1 MSIGDIWTRN
11 SSSRRGGKRIYGRGT
26 PQVDLHYSP
35 VREPRDFPTPPR
47 IYNPW
52 DDYVPQENPF
62 DDVELDYGGQEMSG
76 QAHDEEEEEGDDDEE
91 TESDG
96 DGDGDGDDDDE

>member
-1 MSIGDIWTRN
+1 MDEELLKLE
-11 SSSRRGGKRIYGRGT
+11 KRQKKIMAK
-26 PQVDLHYSP
+26 VDLPYSP

-62 DDVELDYGGQEMSG
+62 DDVELDYGGQEMPG
-76 QAHDEEEEEGDDDEE
+76 PTHDEEEEEEEEGDDEE
-91 TESDG
+91 TESDS
-96 DGDGDGDDDDE
+96 DDDGDGDDNDDE

>member
-1 MSIGDIWTRN
+1 MA
-11 SSSRRGGKRIYGRGT
+11 KVEL
-26 PQVDLHYSP
+26 PHSP
-35 VREPRDFPTPPR
+35 IRVLRDFPTPPR

-62 DDVELDYGGQEMSG
+62 DDVELDYGGQEMPG
-76 QAHDEEEEEGDDDEE
+76 PTHDEEEEEEEKDDGEE

-96 DGDGDGDDDDE
+96 DSDGESDDDDDE